1 MNASTVTLADP
12 KQASRVPVSL
22 PWLLFGSG
30 CLAFLYSVAV
40 VVAEAGDPPYTR
52 NDHWQ
57 RIGIIACPVLFN
69 AAVVLAAVAR
79 RWIATALIA
88 AVATGCCLLGW
99 DIVHWDI
106 PKLFQ

>member
-1 MNASTVTLADP
+1 VNASTTLADP
-12 KQASRVPVSL
+12 KRSSRVPVSL
-22 PWLLFGSG
+22 PWLLFAGG
-30 CLAFLYSVAV
+30 CLALLYSVAV
-40 VVAEAGDPPYTR
+40 VIAEAGDPPYTK

-79 RWIATALIA
+79 RWIAAGLIA
-88 AVATGCCLLGW
+88 GVAAGCCLVGW

-106 PKLFQ
+106 PKLFR